1 MTVLHV
7 VGVDP
12 GIVDTGVV
20 RLRFKPEIATLE
32 VSYAVVS
39 GIDAKRIGDWIKLE
53 DGPALVFVEK
63 YRPRSNFGTDQ
74 RMVEGERD
82 LRVVLKDA
90 VFLNN
95 TGIKA
100 VVKPNILMSMG
111 LWKFRLS
118 THHQDLRSAAR
129 IAVLGTMKDDVGNK
143 ILSDFIVA
151 QIDEDPWTVIDK
163 GGTVV

>member
-1 MTVLHV
+1 LHI
-7 VGVDP
+7 VGIDP

-20 RLRFKPEIATLE
+20 RLKFRPQICTLE

-39 GIDAKRIGDWIKLE
+39 GIDAKRIGDWIRLE
-53 DGPALVFVEK
+53 DEPALVFVEK

-90 VFLNN
+90 TFLNN

-129 IAVLGTMKDDVGNK
+129 IAVLGMMKDDQGNRV
-143 ILSDFIVA
+143 LSDFIVA
-151 QIDEDPWTVIDK
+151 QLDGDPWTVIDN
-163 GGTVV
+163 GGAVV